1 MELDSFSV
9 DNFIQRLPQ
18 DIINSII
25 PYTYQ
30 PQSET
35 LLKDIRNYSKTINLI
50 RNLYYQY
57 WTVYKGYSEIDT
69 FKPAMEF
76 CLSELQSVN
85 SANDFSE
92 VENVLKTSP
101 DHVLKQLFLA
111 TFNSFESSDY
121 IEGLH
126 HQFLGNQESRIFNGQ
141 LRTCICKILDERSP
155 GFYAL
160 GISKKNK

>member
-9 DNFIQRLPQ
+9 DSFIQRLPQ

-57 WTVYKGYSEIDT
+57 WTVYKGYSEIEGKWQLINDIERYANNDIPT
-69 FKPAMEF
+69 MLSFIDKFRHIWFRNFTLNNNDEF
-76 CLSELQSVN
+76 DNFIEK
-85 SANDFSE
+85 F
-92 VENVLKTSP
+92 VLKSTP
-101 DHVLKQLFLA
+101 TQINMFWGIL
-111 TFNSFESSDY
+111 
-121 IEGLH
+121 IP
-126 HQFLGNQESRIFNGQ
+126 QERHEFIDKIFNEFLQ
-141 LRTCICKILDERSP
+141 
-155 GFYAL
+155 
-160 GISKKNK
+160 

>member
-9 DNFIQRLPQ
+9 DTFIQRLPQ

-57 WTVYKGYSEIDT
+57 WTVYKGYSEIEGKWQLINDIERYANNDIPT
-69 FKPAMEF
+69 MLSFIDKFRHIWFRNFTLNNNDEF
-76 CLSELQSVN
+76 DNFIEK
-85 SANDFSE
+85 F
-92 VENVLKTSP
+92 VLKSTP
-101 DHVLKQLFLA
+101 TQINMFWGIL
-111 TFNSFESSDY
+111 
-121 IEGLH
+121 IP
-126 HQFLGNQESRIFNGQ
+126 QERREFIDKIFNEFLQ
-141 LRTCICKILDERSP
+141 
-155 GFYAL
+155 
-160 GISKKNK
+160 

>member
-9 DNFIQRLPQ
+9 DTFIQRLPQ

-57 WTVYKGYSEIDT
+57 WTVYKGYSEIEGKWQLINDIERYANNDIPT
-69 FKPAMEF
+69 MLCFIDKFRHIWFRNFTLNNNDEF
-76 CLSELQSVN
+76 DNFIEK
-85 SANDFSE
+85 F
-92 VENVLKTSP
+92 VLKSTP
-101 DHVLKQLFLA
+101 TQINMFWGILIPQERHEL
-111 TFNSFESSDY
+111 
-121 IEGLH
+121 
-126 HQFLGNQESRIFNGQ
+126 NQI
-141 LRTCICKILDERSP
+141 
-155 GFYAL
+155 
-160 GISKKNK
+160 

>member
-9 DNFIQRLPQ
+9 DTFIQRLPQ

-57 WTVYKGYSEIDT
+57 WTVYKGYSEIEGKWQLINDIERYANNDIPT
-69 FKPAMEF
+69 MLSFIDKFRHIWFRNFTLNNNDEF
-76 CLSELQSVN
+76 DNFIEK
-85 SANDFSE
+85 F
-92 VENVLKTSP
+92 VLKSTP
-101 DHVLKQLFLA
+101 TQINMFWGIL
-111 TFNSFESSDY
+111 
-121 IEGLH
+121 IP
-126 HQFLGNQESRIFNGQ
+126 QERHEFIDKIFNEFLQ
-141 LRTCICKILDERSP
+141 
-155 GFYAL
+155 
-160 GISKKNK
+160 